1 MLDVKY
7 VTFSGMGSW
16 TFVTGFCLR
25 LYKSNR
31 NQLSGLPSLPL
42 PIPVM
47 TLSYRLF
54 ECKKIKKYWKKPQI

>member
-7 VTFSGMGSW
+7 VTFSGTGSW
-16 TFVTGFCLR
+16 TFVTGFRLH

-42 PIPVM
+42 GYWLGGVGVQRHG
-47 TLSYRLF
+47 LRL
-54 ECKKIKKYWKKPQI
+54 I

>member
-7 VTFSGMGSW
+7 VTFSGTVSW
-16 TFVTGFCLR
+16 NFITGFRLR

-42 PIPVM
+42 LESETTM
-47 TLSYRLF
+47 
-54 ECKKIKKYWKKPQI
+54 Q